1 MKKVLALMLFSLI
14 IGCKSNNKP
23 VNINFVGDW
32 VTQEGP
38 YVIFKS
44 NNEPAR
50 VTNINE
56 AGRFEFGVNND
67 PKPLIGKYT
76 ISGDIAELTA
86 QSIILDDEATT
97 MLKFQNQTDSLKLVY
112 IEIQAKQF
120 SILVD
125 VKNNYAKTIR
135 GDEIKE
141 MKLTDPEAPS
151 QLFIYYE
158 LTKLTFKKN

>member
-1 MKKVLALMLFSLI
+1 MKKVFALMLFSLI

-23 VNINFVGDW
+23 VDINFVGNW
-32 VTQEGP
+32 VTPEGP
-38 YVIFKS
+38 YVIFRS
-44 NNEPAR
+44 NNEPAS
-50 VTNINE
+50 VANIKE
-56 AGRFEFGVNND
+56 AGRFEFGVKND

-86 QSIILDDEATT
+86 QSKILDDEATT
-97 MLKFQNQTDSLKLVY
+97 ILKFQNQTDSLKLVY
-112 IEIQAKQF
+112 IKILAKQF

-141 MKLTDPEAPS
+141 MKLTDPDAPS
-151 QLFIYYE
+151 HLFVYYE
-158 LTKLTFKKN
+158 LTRLVFKKS